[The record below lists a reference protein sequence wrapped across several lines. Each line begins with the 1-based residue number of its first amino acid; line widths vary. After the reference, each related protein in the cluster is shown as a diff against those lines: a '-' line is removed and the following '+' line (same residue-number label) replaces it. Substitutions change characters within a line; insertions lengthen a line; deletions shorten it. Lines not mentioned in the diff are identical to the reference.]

1 MKNNRSHLYLL
12 WVYLKRDSMDFVMS
26 DEFDSLPKD
35 IHKLYE
41 EIIKPRTKDSVMECS
56 LVIGES
62 FFYKE
67 YIKERDRDAATK
79 FIPDNKTATDQ

>member
-1 MKNNRSHLYLL
+1 MLIY
-12 WVYLKRDSMDFVMS
+12 

-41 EIIKPRTKDSVMECS
+41 EIIKPRTKDHTLKGS
-56 LVIGES
+56 LIIGES

-79 FIPDNKTATDQ
+79 PFPDNKTATMQ